1 MDQFQISS
9 FSNYT
14 IIQFFFSILGILF
27 YFALIF
33 LFKFYYNCLIFITE
47 KIFTFIL
54 LNSLTS
60 LITLFIEIPL
70 KKYLFVYIS
79 GTIQFYLVISFI
91 NKCLTSDKFSKD
103 SKNFEIN
110 YQIYIVLIY
119 MICSFPFTKIF
130 VTFEKNLFEQNAVK
144 MILTVLLYEHIREKL
159 YNILDYLD
167 EKKLN
172 TNEKDVYLPY
182 MKAHYYHK
190 IIKTINSI
198 FFISFI
204 LFIIL
209 LIIKILDNLI
219 NYKLTFQY
227 SSLFVNLLA
236 IYFLIIGCILFFY
249 PLNKSQLEKHKKGD
263 KKESID
269 DLNSQK
275 FRVIDVE
282 ITNTDGDGNMGVSY
296 RKRKRNKNKD
306 NNNYVKIGEEDNK
319 GSDVCIKT
327 EDEEKKEIEKNELI
341 KAKDVED
348 DKDLKK

>member
-1 MDQFQISS
+1 
-9 FSNYT
+9 
-14 IIQFFFSILGILF
+14 
-27 YFALIF
+27 
-33 LFKFYYNCLIFITE
+33 
-47 KIFTFIL
+47 
-54 LNSLTS
+54 
-60 LITLFIEIPL
+60 
-70 KKYLFVYIS
+70 
-79 GTIQFYLVISFI
+79 
-91 NKCLTSDKFSKD
+91 
-103 SKNFEIN
+103 
-110 YQIYIVLIY
+110 

-236 IYFLIIGCILFFY
+236 IYVLIIGCILFFY
-249 PLNKSQLEKHKKGD
+249 SLNKSQLEKHKKGD

-306 NNNYVKIGEEDNK
+306 NNNYVKIVEEDNK
-319 GSDVCIKT
+319 GSYVCIKT
-327 EDEEKKEIEKNELI
+327 ED
-341 KAKDVED
+341 
-348 DKDLKK
+348 